1 MDINSQRNAV
11 RPLLDEVKAA
21 DALASYYAFYHPDRK
36 TNLVLQPD
44 SARKAEGYIAL
55 SRTGFDLFRPL
66 LTMRLPLDDHPAAAE
81 LVQRALPAEAPAV
94 LYAPEDH
101 APLLKAFFDIQSE
114 ERLRVLVL
122 DRGRYQPVINILVTQ
137 ETTADGL
144 ARFVIRARQGEK
156 RVVAA
161 AGINWQTPNFA
172 EISVF
177 TETDQRRLGWGRSV
191 VAALC
196 QHIMDNGRTP
206 LYAVGET
213 NRASLQLAE
222 SSGFVD
228 LGIRRLL
235 LQAVRGQM
243 SSQAPTP
250 M

>member
-1 MDINSQRNAV
+1 MDIKSRRNAV
-11 RPLLDEVKAA
+11 RPLLDEIKPA

-36 TNLVLQPD
+36 TSLILHPPA
-44 SARKAEGYIAL
+44 ARTAEGYIAL

-66 LTMRLPLDDHPAAAE
+66 LTMRLPLADHPAAAE
-81 LVQRALPAEAPAV
+81 LVQAALPAEAPAI

-101 APLLKAFFDIQSE
+101 APLLNAFFDVQSE

-137 ETTADGL
+137 EVTPDGL
-144 ARFVIRARQGEK
+144 ARFVIRSRQGED

-177 TETDQRRLGWGRSV
+177 TEADQRRQGWGKSV
-191 VAALC
+191 VSALC
-196 QHIMDNGRTP
+196 QHIMESGRTP
-206 LYAVGET
+206 LYAVGEN
-213 NRASLQLAE
+213 NRSSLQLAE

-235 LQAVRGQM
+235 LQAVRGQI
-243 SSQAPTP
+243 SG
-250 M
+250 